1 MTAPMQTKVKELLE
15 SYQKRQREIAVLE
28 YELNHGIRFSNA
40 DAIQSANS
48 SFGEKTEAHRQKH
61 ISAQTHYIAIHYN
74 ERMDRASAG
83 GLVPFA
89 QRLHDL
95 KQIQE
100 RLTFYVSL
108 LDARQAEVLRLF
120 YFQGF
125 SQQEVAKELDVSV
138 RTIQEIKSQAISDLA
153 ELYALVM
160 EDT

>member
-1 MTAPMQTKVKELLE
+1 MMVPVQTKVKELLE

-40 DAIQSANS
+40 DTLQSANS
-48 SFGEKTEAHRQKH
+48 FCGERIESHRQKH
-61 ISAQTHYIAIHYN
+61 ISAQTLYIAINYN
-74 ERMDRASAG
+74 EKMDHASAG

-108 LDARQAEVLRLF
+108 LDTRQAEVLRLF

-138 RTIQEIKSQAISDLA
+138 RTIQEIKSQAISDLV

-160 EDT
+160 EDA